1 MSGMTAE
8 DNGLA
13 TGHTLRVLLV
23 DDQMMVAEGVRRMLA
38 DEPDIEFHYCGEAG
52 EALATAERLLPT
64 TILQDLVM
72 PDIDGMTLLKGYR
85 FNPVTRD
92 IPVIVLSTKEEPV
105 VKRDAFALGATD
117 YIVKLPDKIE
127 LVARIRAHSKSYMA
141 QQERDEA
148 FRRLQ
153 EMKLQLEKANAEL
166 QRLSVL
172 DGLTGIANRRSFD
185 NHLSQEWKRGIRD
198 GRPLSLILSDIDF
211 FKLYN
216 DHYGHQGGDDCLV
229 KVAHA
234 LDQVVQRPDDLVAR
248 YGGEEFAV
256 ILPGT
261 DADQAMEIAER
272 LRVAVQAI
280 DMPHA
285 KSQVCDVVSLSLGV
299 ATVMAGAGGDA
310 AGLIERADEAL
321 YASKRDGR
329 NRATHRDQID

>member
-1 MSGMTAE
+1 MAADENGFQAE
-8 DNGLA
+8 Q
-13 TGHTLRVLLV
+13 TLRVLLV
-23 DDQMMVAEGVRRMLA
+23 DDQAMVAEGVRRMLEGE
-38 DEPDIEFHYCGEAG
+38 DDIEFHYCGEAA
-52 EALATAERLLPT
+52 EALELAERLRPT

-72 PDIDGMTLLKGYR
+72 PEVDGMTLLKGYR

-117 YIVKLPDKIE
+117 YIVKLPDRIE
-127 LVARIRAHSKSYMA
+127 LIARIRAHSKSYMA

-185 NHLSQEWKRGIRD
+185 DHLKQEWKRAARD
-198 GRPLSLILSDIDF
+198 GRPLSLVLSDIDF

-216 DHYGHQGGDDCLV
+216 DHYGHQGGDDCLIQ
-229 KVAHA
+229 VARA
-234 LDQVVQRPDDLVAR
+234 LDHTVQRPDDLVAR

-256 ILPGT
+256 ILPAT
-261 DADQAMEIAER
+261 DRSQAMEIAEKLR
-272 LRVAVQAI
+272 LAVQAI

-285 KSQVCDVVSLSLGV
+285 KSQVSAIVSLSLGV
-299 ATVMAGAGGDA
+299 ATVIPEGSGDPA
-310 AGLIERADEAL
+310 ALIERADEAL
-321 YASKRDGR
+321 YASKRNGR
-329 NRATHRDQID
+329 NRASHRDPVE